1 MKYNNGWLLPKG
13 INVEP
18 TPVLVPD
25 NAEGIVELLGCDLF
39 DVISNDIGD
48 SDGKLTTIIG
58 YVDDEGLLKNP
69 QMGDLNHLAMYLFD
83 REHPIVGDV
92 LVVGAL
98 SPSGEYDGNNYDL
111 PEWVTTLGD
120 EVTEGAADRYNSA
133 LTGMIAI
140 VTALNDNAIDEDTFM
155 ESLFDDSD
163 EGNAN
168 FITIAKQAMQYAE
181 MLAEVET
188 STPIIEGFEQLLGET
203 DD

>member
-1 MKYNNGWLLPKG
+1 MKFHNGWLLPKG

-25 NAEGIVELLGCDLF
+25 NAASIAVMLGCDLF

-58 YVDDEGLLKNP
+58 YLDDEGLLKNP
-69 QMGDLNHLAMYLFD
+69 QMEDINHLAMYLFD

-98 SPSGEYDGNNYDL
+98 SPSGEYDGYNYDL

-120 EVTEGAADRYNSA
+120 EVTEGAAERYNAAMVGMVAIISA
-133 LTGMIAI
+133 LK
-140 VTALNDNAIDEDTFM
+140 DKAIDEEAFM

-163 EGNAN
+163 EGNSN
-168 FITIAKQAMQYAE
+168 FIDIAKQAIRYAE
-181 MLAEVET
+181 MLTEEEAT
-188 STPIIEGFEQLLGET
+188 TPIVQGFEQLLGET